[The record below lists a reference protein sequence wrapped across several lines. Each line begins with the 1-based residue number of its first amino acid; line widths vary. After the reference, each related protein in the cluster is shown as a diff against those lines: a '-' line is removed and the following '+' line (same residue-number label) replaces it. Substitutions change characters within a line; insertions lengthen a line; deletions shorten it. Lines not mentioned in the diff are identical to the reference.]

1 MPSTVV
7 EVGLTL
13 AGDLASFDAVAQ
25 AGLTSTLQALLGCH
39 EPACFLELRVSP
51 ASIRVAATLTIPDA
65 TPGGGA
71 ALSAQIATTATD
83 LLAQP
88 PGALSSS
95 LNVDVQA
102 TAPVTVATGVSAVLA
117 VAPPPPSPPPSSAPP
132 LVGNGSLEQGTARGG
147 SDGGGLGVVIVV
159 SAVVALAAMAS
170 IVCLYYCRS
179 KKVVGARQRLRS
191 VVLSRAPTAPT
202 VAISPQLEMGKIDS
216 AAATSS
222 ASIEVGVVHEQPQLR
237 PQPQPAHVARKIKAK
252 PLREAGI
259 RLVDGDAP
267 VGISEDE
274 YSQLQALWR
283 EHGRADEAEDMTRL

>member
-132 LVGNGSLEQGTARGG
+132 LVGNGSLEQGTRAAGATGR
-147 SDGGGLGVVIVV
+147 LGVVIVV
-159 SAVVALAAMAS
+159 SAVVALAAMAPS
-170 IVCLYYCRS
+170 SALLLPQQEGGGHGS
-179 KKVVGARQRLRS
+179 GWS

-222 ASIEVGVVHEQPQLR
+222 ASIEVGMVHEQPQPR
-237 PQPQPAHVARKIKAK
+237 PQPQPAHAARKIKAK

-283 EHGRADEAEDMTRL
+283 EHGKADEAEDMTRL